1 MNNAAYHQPSTAP
14 SIAISVEALTFHY
27 SSSAP
32 IIDIPSWEI
41 QMAEHVFLS
50 GASGSGKS
58 TLLNLLC
65 GTLTPIHGE
74 IKLLEQPFSSLSGR
88 KRDRFR
94 AQHIGVVFQQFNLI
108 DYLTVQQNIE
118 AAVYFSKP
126 SKSTRFNTINTRL
139 PKLLEQLQL
148 PHHIL
153 NEQASNLS
161 VGQQQRVA
169 IVRALINDPAIL
181 IVDEPTSALD
191 VSARDT
197 FMQLLKKVASNSAM
211 IFVSHDPSL
220 AKYFDTHVAINQLN
234 QVKR

>member
-1 MNNAAYHQPSTAP
+1 MNNTAFHH
-14 SIAISVEALTFHY
+14 SSASVAISVDALKFHY
-27 SSSAP
+27 PSSSP
-32 IIDIPSWEI
+32 IIDIPHWEV
-41 QMAEHVFLS
+41 MSNEHVFLS

-58 TLLNLLC
+58 TLLNLIC
-65 GTLTPIHGE
+65 GTLTPTQGE
-74 IKLLEQPFSSLSGR
+74 IKLLEQPFSSLSSR

-118 AAVYFSKP
+118 AAVYFAKP
-126 SKSTRFNTINTRL
+126 SKNTQLDIINTRL
-139 PKLLEQLQL
+139 PNLLEQLQL

-153 NEQASNLS
+153 NTQASNLS

-169 IVRALINDPAIL
+169 IVRALINDPTIL

-197 FMQLLKKVASNSAM
+197 FMQLLKKVATKSAL

-220 AKYFDTHVAINQLN
+220 AQYFDTHVAINQLN
-234 QVKR
+234 QVRQ